1 MESMLIGI
9 AGGTGSGKTTIA
21 ERIVDAMG
29 EERAV
34 VIPQDAY
41 YRDRSHL
48 SVADREKINYDH
60 PSAFDHLLLIA
71 HLRQLKSGR
80 PIPRL
85 SYDYATHIR
94 VDTGELIQPKS
105 ILVLEGIMALHDRAL
120 RALMDLKVYVD
131 ADPDVRFIRR
141 LNRDL
146 IERGR
151 TVESV
156 VAQYLAFARPMH
168 KAFVEPSKP
177 YADLVVSGEDALQA
191 SVDRILRTLCVRS
204 KIADRRKGRVGDI
217 YER

>member
-1 MESMLIGI
+1 MALDPILIGI

-21 ERIVDAMG
+21 ERIVEAMG
-29 EERAV
+29 KEHAV

-41 YRDRSHL
+41 YRDRSPL

-60 PSAFDHLLLIA
+60 PSAFDEPLLIA
-71 HLRQLKSGR
+71 HLRQLRSGR

-94 VDTGELIQPKS
+94 VDTGEIIQPKS

-141 LNRDL
+141 LKRDL

-156 VAQYLAFARPMH
+156 VEQYLAFARPMH
-168 KAFVEPSKP
+168 KAFVEPSKR
-177 YADLVVSGEDALQA
+177 YADLVVSGEEGLQA
-191 SVDRILRTLCVRS
+191 SVDRILS
-204 KIADRRKGRVGDI
+204 EIADRR
-217 YER
+217 